1 VTTPTD
7 TRRDLLTVI
16 ARMHAKP
23 GKEQE
28 LRTALEAL
36 IEPTSREKGYVNYDL
51 HQGVEDPGWF
61 FFYENW
67 ESADD
72 LDAHLN
78 AAPGGVRRAARR
90 PARRARAGHRAG
102 PAGRLSNGRTAG
114 SAGGRGVSLVDAV
127 DEDAGGEHVA
137 AHAALRYV

>member
-67 ESADD
+67 ESVED
-72 LDAHLN
+72 LVDAHLT
-78 AAPGGVRRAARR
+78 APHLVEFAKRLDDLIDESGLVIERLRRIA
-90 PARRARAGHRAG
+90 
-102 PAGRLSNGRTAG
+102 
-114 SAGGRGVSLVDAV
+114 
-127 DEDAGGEHVA
+127 
-137 AHAALRYV
+137 